1 MIVRNEERCLA
12 RCLDSVRD
20 VVDEM
25 VVVDTGSTDD
35 TVAIAQA
42 AGAQVHSFTW
52 VDDFSAARNA
62 ALEHCTGDWVLILDA
77 DEWLKHG
84 QDTVR
89 GLREV
94 APEFVGVAEIESVTN
109 DDQVALTRQGRLFPA
124 SVRFEGSIHEQ
135 ARHEYPHRLL
145 PVRVSHD
152 GYLPAQLER
161 KRGRNRRLLEMALER
176 EPDSAYLHFQLG
188 KVHEGEDR
196 PDEASASYGA
206 AYALGGPTSGH
217 SPAWR
222 HELVVRYLY
231 SLGKAGD
238 TQTAI
243 DVADAELAH
252 WQQSADFFFEVGHVL
267 LKHALAH
274 PEEAGPL
281 LELIEASWLR
291 CLELGDGH
299 LTGSIKGKG
308 SHLAAQNLV
317 MFYETQGRTREAD
330 EVRAHAGRPD

>member
-1 MIVRNEERCLA
+1 MIVRNEQRCLA
-12 RCLDSVRD
+12 RCLDSVKD

-35 TVAIAQA
+35 TVAIARA
-42 AGAQVHSFTW
+42 AGAQVHSFAW

-62 ALEHCTGDWVLILDA
+62 GLERCTGDWVLILDA
-77 DEWLKHG
+77 DEWVEHG
-84 QDTVR
+84 QDTILGMR
-89 GLREV
+89 HV
-94 APEFVGVAEIESVTN
+94 APEFVGVAEVESVTN
-109 DDQVALTRQGRLFPA
+109 DDQVAVTRQGRLFPA
-124 SVRFEGSIHEQ
+124 TVRFEGSIHEQ
-135 ARHEYPHRLL
+135 PLHDHPLRFL
-145 PVRVSHD
+145 PVRLGHD

-161 KRGRNRRLLEMALER
+161 KRGRNQRLLTAALEH
-176 EPDSAYLHFQLG
+176 EPTDPYLHFQLG

-196 PDEASASYGA
+196 PEDAAACYGR
-206 AYALGGPTSGH
+206 AYTLGGPTRDS

-231 SLGKAGD
+231 ALGKAGH
-238 TQTAI
+238 TQRAV

-274 PEEAGPL
+274 PGEAGPL

-291 CLELGDGH
+291 CLELGDGSMS
-299 LTGSIKGKG
+299 GSIKGKG

-330 EVRAHAGRPD
+330 EVRAHARRPD